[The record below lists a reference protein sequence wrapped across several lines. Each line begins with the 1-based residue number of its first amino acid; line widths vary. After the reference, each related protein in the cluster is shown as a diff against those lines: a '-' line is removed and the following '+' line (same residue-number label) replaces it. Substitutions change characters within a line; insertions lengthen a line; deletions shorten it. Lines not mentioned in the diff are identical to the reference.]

1 MGGSVRL
8 FVPKPVG
15 VNTGILTTSCRRG
28 INGVTTSVTTC
39 SLLLEDPTGYMI
51 HFSNPFAAA
60 VLAVGSYVTL
70 EISGVTNPTST
81 SPVSSFKI
89 YTYATTSDTTLIA
102 KIESSLS
109 IQMTIPTSLT
119 ASYTR
124 DSSKNNDLTNYQFNI
139 KQIPSM

>member
-1 MGGSVRL
+1 
-8 FVPKPVG
+8 
-15 VNTGILTTSCRRG
+15 
-28 INGVTTSVTTC
+28 
-39 SLLLEDPTGYMI
+39 MI